1 MKVCRVL
8 VLSAV
13 ICCALVSSVCGQS
26 EKSSP
31 DLVSTL
37 KGIVASLLNDP
48 KSSLTQRLLEAELS
62 PTCMVGLLKLV
73 RGLRNLDP
81 WAFRLIDAS
90 AKYPTGLLQGSMA
103 DLGAFDEC
111 VETIVHD
118 QFGHEKIRGQY
129 CNLYIPAT
137 NSTELIMYM
146 APALAMS
153 HPRLLEFAIG
163 TRGAPVVPGIRFG
176 ICFISDCNQKD
187 IQLVFNA
194 LIGGALEVDVRD
206 CVTNEA
212 VPWTTTQILLVA
224 FMGMLALVICM
235 SSAFDYYIT
244 WQQKKKG
251 ILAQA
256 LGSFSVQANLRMLL
270 SVDHGKNSE
279 AKIFGFLHGVRFF
292 AIFSI
297 VLGHTYNL
305 FDPLAMARVINTLH
319 YGDTLG
325 INFVLLGYFSVD
337 VFFFM
342 SGFLMVYNIEEF
354 VRKKINPFYI
364 YIVAVIR
371 RHIRTTALVL
381 FTVMICYVV
390 PLIASG
396 PNLKPLMEKIHREF
410 SSEWWKILLQVRNTG
425 ETTAVGVWGVLW
437 YLSADF
443 QLFMVAMPVLLILR
457 RTYRGKVAAFISLGA
472 LSSAIASWQLYGTE
486 YPPFMMPFISNYSVL
501 VGLHNDI
508 YVWPFIH
515 GLHYF
520 AGCLTFL
527 LIKKYR
533 HVKISKL
540 KLLFMWCLGT
550 LCCLTCL
557 FIKYDWNR
565 GRNPTEQ
572 WAKILVSIANNLSG
586 SIFLGWLAF
595 SCASGRGGLISRLL
609 YWKPLVPLSRLSFGV
624 YCIHDPFLFFYFA
637 MTRERIFFSH
647 FTLVVLTLGVFVF
660 CFLWS
665 LGSFLACE
673 APVGRLEKLCLML
686 RPEQHDDCKELK
698 AHSANGTLQ
707 NGTKNGKAGCST
719 SFYNWRRPEAVISID
734 DMSRL

>member
-1 MKVCRVL
+1 MKMCRVL

-13 ICCALVSSVCGQS
+13 ICCALVSRVCGKS
-26 EKSSP
+26 EKKSP
-31 DLVSTL
+31 ELISTL

-48 KSSLTQRLLEAELS
+48 KSSLTQRLLGAEIS

-90 AKYPTGLLQGSMA
+90 AKYPTGLLQGSLA

-111 VETIVHD
+111 VETLVHD
-118 QFGHEKIRGQY
+118 QFGNEKIRGQY
-129 CNLYIPAT
+129 CNMYIPAT
-137 NSTELIMYM
+137 NSTELMMYM

-153 HPRLLEFAIG
+153 HPRLLEFSAG
-163 TRGAPVVPGIRFG
+163 TREAPAVPGVRFG

-187 IQLVFNA
+187 IQLVINA
-194 LIGGALEVDVRD
+194 LVGGAVQVDVRD

-212 VPWTTTQILLVA
+212 APWTTTQILIVA
-224 FMGMLALVICM
+224 FMGMLAVAICM
-235 SSAFDYYIT
+235 SSAIDYYIT

-256 LGSFSVQANLRMLL
+256 LVAFSVQANLRMLL
-270 SVDHGKNSE
+270 SVDNGKNPE
-279 AKIFGFLHGVRFF
+279 AKVYRFLHGVRFF
-292 AIFSI
+292 SIFSI
-297 VLGHTYNL
+297 VLGHTYSL
-305 FDPLAMARVINTLH
+305 FDPLAMARIVNALH
-319 YGDTLG
+319 YADTLG
-325 INFVLLGYFSVD
+325 ISFVELAYFSVD
-337 VFFFM
+337 VFFFL
-342 SGFLMVYNIEEF
+342 SGFLMVHNIEEYI
-354 VRKKINPFYI
+354 RKKINPFYI
-364 YIVAVIR
+364 YIVAVMR
-371 RHIRTTALVL
+371 RHTRTTALVF
-381 FTVMICYVV
+381 FTVMVCYVV

-410 SSEWWKILLQVRNTG
+410 TKDWWKILLQVRNAS
-425 ETTAVGVWGVLW
+425 EPTAVGVWGVLW

-457 RTYRGKVAAFISLGA
+457 RTYWGKVAAFVSLGA

-486 YPPFMMPFISNYSVL
+486 YPPFMMPFISKYSVL
-501 VGLHNDI
+501 IGFHNDI

-515 GLHYF
+515 GLYYF
-520 AGCLTFL
+520 AGCLTCL
-527 LIKKYR
+527 LDQKYR

-540 KLLFMWCLGT
+540 KLLPMWCLGT
-550 LCCLTCL
+550 FCCLTCF

-572 WAKILVSIANNLSG
+572 WAKILISIGNNISG

-595 SCASGRGGLISRLL
+595 SCASGRGGVISRLL
-609 YWKPLVPLSRLSFGV
+609 SWKPLVPLSRLSFGV

-637 MTRERIFFSH
+637 LTRERIFFSH

-660 CFLWS
+660 CCLWS

-673 APVGRLEKLCLML
+673 APVGRLEKLVLM
-686 RPEQHDDCKELK
+686 PSSKQHDDCKELK

-707 NGTKNGKAGCST
+707 KGTKNEKAGCSA
-719 SFYNWRRPEAVISID
+719 SFYDWRHPEAVISID